1 MPKKIAAFC
10 GREHHYKRLVGIKN
24 ALTASG
30 CETVWISGD
39 NAVNIDPHISILIQN
54 NEPFKHVLDYLGPN
68 SMAVVNNIVAD
79 GMSHLNNDAE
89 FDADLF
95 SFVDSFW
102 IAYSVREFSEF
113 QVSFNLFLEK
123 EKPDAVLFLHEN
135 NAWGRAIAY
144 SCMEKGIPSVCFQE
158 GMLRQRDQDTQN
170 KQGIAADYSSILF
183 VWSESARHEYIRAG
197 VVDTKICVSGM
208 AHLDNYLGRDEKHKP
223 RYKSVLGYSPNL
235 PLVTFALP
243 QMSRYDGDPLAAIGM
258 LADYSSNNAVNMVV
272 RPHPFESPITIA
284 NLQKQL
290 DKHPSMKV
298 ITTGET
304 PDLILASDLVL
315 SQHSTVAV
323 EALALGVSLAEIDLS
338 GIGILESKVEAG
350 VVFGIGKGEL
360 EKIKQILSGELKLN
374 PATLAQWKQINLG
387 PLDGHSTDRVVERLM
402 AL

>member
-1 MPKKIAAFC
+1 MPKKIAVFC

-30 CETVWISGD
+30 CETFFFSGD
-39 NAVNIDPHISILIQN
+39 NAINVDPHISILIQN
-54 NEPFKHVLDYLGPN
+54 SEPFKHVLDYLGPN
-68 SMAVVNNIVAD
+68 SMAVFNKIVAD
-79 GMSHLNNDAE
+79 GMSHLNNDTE

-95 SFVDSFW
+95 SFVEPFW
-102 IAYSVREFSEF
+102 IVYSIREFAEF
-113 QVSFNLFLEK
+113 QVSFNLFLEQ

-135 NAWGRAIAY
+135 NAWGRMIAY
-144 SCMEKGIPSVCFQE
+144 LCMEKGIPGVCFQE

-170 KQGIAADYSSILF
+170 KQGIAADYSSLLF
-183 VWSESARHEYIRAG
+183 VWSDSARQQYISAG
-197 VVDTKICVSGM
+197 VSEGKIVVTGM
-208 AHLDNYLGRDEKHKP
+208 SHLDLYLGRDSNY
-223 RYKSVLGYSPNL
+223 RMQYKASLGYSPNL

-243 QMSRYDGDPLAAIGM
+243 QMSRYDGDPLATIGM
-258 LADYSSNNAVNMVV
+258 LADYSSNNSVNMVV